1 MNMDEEII
9 CDFKVTK
16 ERKKIWA
23 YQLDM
28 LKKFHD
34 VCVENNLKYFLCG
47 GSLIGA
53 IRHNGYIPWDDD
65 IDVGMLRDD
74 YEKFLKLF
82 DKYFD
87 KNTYFLSSAK
97 TERLYA
103 NGHSQ
108 IRNIH
113 TTQFTKYDYPSLK
126 AGKCCGIFMDIFVF
140 DYCDINDVEQ
150 FNEIRRLKSKT
161 FKFLSW
167 RFGKDNNPIKEIVK
181 KVLANTIKNE
191 NKNQQRVYDL
201 EKVSSK
207 YNNDETKLY
216 LGSIGFS
223 IDNKKCIYKKELFNE
238 FELHKFEEYEFYI
251 PVHYD
256 EILKN
261 QYGDYMKFPDNK
273 NINGSMH
280 GDCYFDFDKS
290 YKEYQNITLEEF
302 ENLITNKIVY

>member
-34 VCVENNLKYFLCG
+34 VCVKNNLTYWLSD
-47 GSLIGA
+47 GSLLGA
-53 IRHNGYIPWDDD
+53 VRHDGYIPWDDD
-65 IDVGMLRDD
+65 IDVSMLRDD
-74 YEKFLKLF
+74 YEEFLNLF

-97 TERLYA
+97 TERLYP
-103 NGHSQ
+103 NGHAQ
-108 IRNIH
+108 IRNIQ
-113 TTQFTKYDYPSLK
+113 TTQFTKGDYMNLK
-126 AGKCCGIFMDIFVF
+126 AGKCCGIFMDIFVY
-140 DYCDINDVEQ
+140 DYCDINDEEH
-150 FNEIRRLKSKT
+150 FNEIKQLKSKA

-167 RFGKDNNPIKEIVK
+167 KFGKDTNPIKEIIK
-181 KVLANTIKNE
+181 KVLVNTVETEK
-191 NKNQQRVYDL
+191 KNQQRVYDL

-207 YNNDETKLY
+207 YNNDETKMY
-216 LGSIGFS
+216 LGPIAFCDG
-223 IDNKKCIYKKELFNE
+223 KKCIHSKEFYKE

-251 PVHYD
+251 PKCYD
-256 EILKN
+256 DILSAI
-261 QYGDYMKFPDNK
+261 YGDYMKLPDNK

-290 YKEYQNITLEEF
+290 YKEYKNITRDEF
-302 ENLITNKIVY
+302 DKLFLKRGY